1 MASWSD
7 QDVRV
12 NGTSIMSRK
21 FWISDRSG
29 LDASAAFRST
39 NFEVAYLQ
47 GTMWRPKQL
56 AEIVR
61 SIGMTIDS
69 CDADGV
75 YPVGVLNRVGQ
86 LNSNRI
92 ELLGLFNRENAQIE
106 IQRDVLV
113 AGGTLETWTG
123 YAQAA
128 STILPEIPE
137 DFDSYQTLG
146 VDLLFADPV
155 WYGTANTP
163 SVSGTTTVTNAGTVD
178 ATNMVLTFTGGSGYR
193 LTNQTAD
200 RWVQIDDS
208 GTIIVDV
215 RAGTAT
221 KGGANIIGSLS
232 KDGGREFM
240 ALVPGANTMVLTG
253 GGSVQIAY
261 STPRA

>member
-1 MASWSD
+1 VPSSWSD

-12 NGTSIMSRK
+12 NGTSIMGRQ

-29 LDASAAFRST
+29 LDAMAAFRST

-61 SIGMTIDS
+61 SIAITIDS

-92 ELLGLFNRENAQIE
+92 ELLALFAAENAQIE

-113 AGGTLETWTG
+113 AGGSTETWTG

-128 STILPEIPE
+128 STILPEQPE
-137 DFDSYQTLG
+137 DFDSYQTVG
-146 VDLLFADPV
+146 IDLLFADPI
-155 WYGTANTP
+155 WYG
-163 SVSGTTTVTNAGTVD
+163 
-178 ATNMVLTFTGGSGYR
+178 ATN
-193 LTNQTAD
+193 
-200 RWVQIDDS
+200 
-208 GTIIVDV
+208 
-215 RAGTAT
+215 
-221 KGGANIIGSLS
+221 
-232 KDGGREFM
+232 
-240 ALVPGANTMVLTG
+240 
-253 GGSVQIAY
+253 SVVV
-261 STPRA
+261 S